1 MLLQISSE
9 EGQQL
14 EGLGQ
19 ELPLVTRLKTW
30 PGLMFKTQKTQ
41 MQTEN
46 PVIIMLTLAIFYP
59 NI

>member
-1 MLLQISSE
+1 M
-9 EGQQL
+9 
-14 EGLGQ
+14 GQ

-30 PGLMFKTQKTQ
+30 PGLVLKIKKTQ

-46 PVIIMLTLAIFYP
+46 TLIIMLTLAIFHP